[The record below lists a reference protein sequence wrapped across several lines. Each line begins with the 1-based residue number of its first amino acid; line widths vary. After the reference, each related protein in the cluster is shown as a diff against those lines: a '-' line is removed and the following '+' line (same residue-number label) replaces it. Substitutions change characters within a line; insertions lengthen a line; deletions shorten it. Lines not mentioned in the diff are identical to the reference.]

1 MSPSPT
7 EQPGILLT
15 PQQERALSQA
25 RHLSVTANAGSGKTR
40 VLVERYLSLVLSGSA
55 SVRDIVVL
63 TYTEKAA
70 SELRRKIA
78 QSVAGALVAS
88 NDPLLTRR
96 LEAIRDDLASAVIGT
111 IHAFSARLLREH
123 PVEANI
129 DAAFRVIEGLD
140 QRSALDE
147 AVNEAFRHVL
157 SQQRASPL
165 REAVFEA
172 IRLLG
177 RSFVVSS
184 VKYFT
189 ERRGDLERLN
199 GDGGI
204 YHRTDAD
211 VLRTWS
217 DYLQRYVAQL
227 LSMPSLA
234 ADLKRIM
241 DAATGSGAKEVL
253 AHYHHFFEERDP
265 SVRASAFAGMVEGIF
280 TAKGDLRVRF
290 AGRGEAWNA
299 LMPET
304 RRLRLYDSLLR
315 PVLPLV
321 TGSVPD
327 ERHRSLLTL
336 TRTLLALTEEAIR
349 RYEERK
355 TEAGQLDF
363 EDLQLKTRALLA
375 LESVREQLQKRFP
388 YVLVDEYQD
397 TNELQYAILLPL
409 LDGLKRGNLFIVG
422 DPKQSIY
429 SFRQANV
436 EVFERTRIDIRR
448 VAGIEGDLVLEES
461 FRPLRDLAAFVNL
474 VFSRLMGSG
483 TDDPAR
489 AALHDQQGRY
499 EPLTRAR
506 QNPSPGRVEI
516 LLREGNG
523 KGAVIAEGEMV
534 ARRILGLVASQHV
547 VYDRFE
553 QPRPVRF
560 GDVAVLLRTRRNLP
574 DLEQAMIHAG
584 VPYVVSSGVG
594 YFQTQDIFDF
604 YNYMEFL
611 LNPGDDVALAGIL
624 RSPFF
629 TVSDAELF
637 EVAAA
642 RGGRGLWEH
651 LVSLESLSATPLS
664 IRKAV
669 AALREDIAI
678 ALRYPVP
685 ELIARL
691 VERTHYHGKIAATVR
706 AAQAKANL
714 EKLQQIAR
722 AYEVRGFT
730 TLFDFVQRLK
740 GLIDEEE
747 REGQGTIET
756 AGDAVQVM
764 TVHAAKGLEFP
775 VVILPYLSRNLN
787 YDKEP
792 FLHDELGI
800 AFSVP
805 EGSGKRTAAPLVSFL
820 QHRSRART
828 EAEEQRIFYVA
839 CTRARDMLV
848 LSVDPTRTVHTPN
861 CRDWLFTAIAPGG
874 VLSGSTLEF
883 ACTTK
888 SLSLTDGRYV
898 PSVEDHT
905 LCVHLLRPGDL
916 PETRSEPDIPAM
928 GISTPRIAIEPIISL
943 PKGEIFSA
951 TKIRTYVEC
960 PSRYFLRYV
969 LGLPSEGGPFVQA
982 EEDEL
987 RDREVP
993 AELRGRIFHSVVQR
1007 LALQSADFELV
1018 LRETRAAIVREAP
1031 LGFAGSEK
1039 FADATARTI
1048 RQVIDSPIWK
1058 EMLLGVD
1065 TRTEFTISVALD
1077 RDFLTGTLDRIYQDT
1092 AGVWTIVDY
1101 KTDAVEKDGLERK
1114 SAVYWPQL
1122 EFYALLA
1129 SQFFAVERINS
1140 ILVFASHAGAP
1151 LRRQFTP
1158 DALQR
1163 IRQEIAE
1170 AISKI
1175 HRREFRPTVS
1185 PCPGC
1190 PFTPNG
1196 CKDIFSNESSH

>member
-1 MSPSPT
+1 MAPSPT
-7 EQPGILLT
+7 YQPSILLT

-40 VLVERYLSLVLSGSA
+40 VLVERYLAIALSGSA
-55 SVRDIVVL
+55 SVREIVAL

-78 QSVAGALVAS
+78 QSVAGALS
-88 NDPLLTRR
+88 SSKDPLVTRR
-96 LEAIRDDLASAVIGT
+96 LEAIRDDLASAIIGT

-123 PVEANI
+123 PVEANV
-129 DAAFRVIEGLD
+129 DAAFGVIEGLD

-147 AVNEAFRHVL
+147 AVNESFRQIL
-157 SQQRASPL
+157 TRETAGPL

-177 RSFVVSS
+177 RSFVVRC
-184 VKYFT
+184 VKYLT
-189 ERRGDLERLN
+189 ERRGELERLN

-204 YHRTDAD
+204 YRRADAD
-211 VLRTWS
+211 VLQTWS
-217 DYLQRYVAQL
+217 DYLARYVGQL

-234 ADLKRIM
+234 ADLSRII
-241 DAATGSGAKEVL
+241 AAAGSGASEVK
-253 AHYHHFFEERDP
+253 AHYQHFCEERDL
-265 SVRASAFAGMVEGIF
+265 SIRASAFARLVDGIF
-280 TAKGDLRVRF
+280 TAKGDLRVVF
-290 AGRGEAWNA
+290 AGKGEALKA
-299 LMPET
+299 LVPET
-304 RRLRLYDSLLR
+304 QRLRLFDSILR
-315 PVLPLV
+315 PLLPQV
-321 TGSVPD
+321 TGHVPD
-327 ERHRSLLTL
+327 LQHRLLL
-336 TRTLLALTEEAIR
+336 AVTRTLLALTQESVR

-355 TEAGQLDF
+355 IEAGQLDF
-363 EDLQLKTRALLA
+363 EDLQLKTRALLS
-375 LESVREQLQKRFP
+375 LESVREQLRKRFTF
-388 YVLVDEYQD
+388 VLVDEYQD
-397 TNELQYAILLPL
+397 TNELQYDILLPL

-448 VAGIEGDLVLEES
+448 VAGIEGDVVLEES

-474 VFSRLMGSG
+474 VFSQLMGRDG
-483 TDDPAR
+483 DDYAR
-489 AALHDQQGRY
+489 TALYDQQVRY
-499 EPLTRAR
+499 EPLSRAR
-506 QNPSPGRVEI
+506 PNPSPGRVEI
-516 LLREGNG
+516 LIREKDGEET
-523 KGAVIAEGEMV
+523 AMVEGEMV
-534 ARRILGLVASQHV
+534 ARRILELVASNHT
-547 VYDRFE
+547 VYDKLE
-553 QPRPVRF
+553 QPRPVRY
-560 GDVAVLLRTRRNLP
+560 GDIAVLLRTRKNLP
-574 DLEQAMIHAG
+574 DLEQAFIHAG

-629 TVSDAELF
+629 TVSDAELY

-642 RGGRGLWEH
+642 RGGRGLWEYLLSVYSH
-651 LVSLESLSATPLS
+651 SATPLS

-669 AALREDIAI
+669 ATLREDIPV

-685 ELIARL
+685 ELIARI
-691 VERTHYHGKIAATVR
+691 VQRTHYHGKIAATVR
-706 AAQAKANL
+706 AAQASANL

-722 AYEVRGFT
+722 SYEVKGFT
-730 TLFDFVQRLK
+730 TLFDFVHRLK

-775 VVILPYLSRNLN
+775 VVILPYLSRKLN

-805 EGSGKRTAAPLVSFL
+805 EGSGKRTPAPLVSFL
-820 QHRSRART
+820 QNRSRART
-828 EAEEQRIFYVA
+828 EAEEQRVFYVA

-848 LSVDPTRTVHTPN
+848 LSVDPSRAIHTPN
-861 CRDWLFTAIAPGG
+861 CRDWLLKAVAPGG
-874 VLSGSTLEF
+874 VMSGSQLEF
-883 ACTTK
+883 SCTTK
-888 SLSLTDGRYV
+888 SLSFTDGQYV

-916 PETRSEPDIPAM
+916 PATRPGAGIPATGTPM
-928 GISTPRIAIEPIISL
+928 PRIAIDPIISE

-960 PSRYFLRYV
+960 PTRYFLRYV
-969 LGLPSEGGPFVQA
+969 LGFPSGSGPFAQG
-982 EEDEL
+982 EDDEL
-987 RDREVP
+987 RDRDVP
-993 AELRGRIFHSVVQR
+993 AELRGRIFHAVVQR
-1007 LALQSADFELV
+1007 LALQPADFDLI
-1018 LRETRAAIVREAP
+1018 LREIGAAFGREAP
-1031 LGFAGSEK
+1031 LGITGSGDLAE
-1039 FADATARTI
+1039 AMAMMI
-1048 RQVIDSPIWK
+1048 RQVMDSPIWR
-1058 EMLLGVD
+1058 EMLHGVD
-1065 TRTEFTISVALD
+1065 TRTEFTISVSLD

-1114 SAVYWPQL
+1114 SEVYWAQL

-1129 SQFFAVERINS
+1129 SQFFGVETINS
-1140 ILVFASHAGAP
+1140 ILIFANHVGNP
-1151 LRRQFTP
+1151 LRRQFGA

-1163 IRQEIAE
+1163 IHQEIAE
-1170 AISKI
+1170 SISRI
-1175 HRREFRPTVS
+1175 HRREFRPRVS
-1185 PCPGC
+1185 PCSGC
-1190 PFTPNG
+1190 PFTPHG
-1196 CKDIFSNESSH
+1196 CASIFPDESPH